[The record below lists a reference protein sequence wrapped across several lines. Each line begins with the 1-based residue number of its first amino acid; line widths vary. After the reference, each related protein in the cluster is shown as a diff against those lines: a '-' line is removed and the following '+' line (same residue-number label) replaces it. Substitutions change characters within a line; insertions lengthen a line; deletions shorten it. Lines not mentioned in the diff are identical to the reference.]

1 MITNLAIRPLSVSTL
16 ANRFQ
21 AVLQRSSAVL
31 IYSAL
36 LVFSSHS
43 IGQAGTPDISAL
55 CNDLTPANRA
65 MAASAGYDIEEL
77 CSSFGS
83 AVGSQ
88 KQQRELTPIESRS
101 TISSNPDDEY
111 NQYGSDEQYN
121 QSDRYDQN
129 DRYDR
134 DRFGRQGR
142 PDKMRGQDVRES
154 LERDGEERYRDQ
166 DKISS
171 RERLKPFGYDLFAG
185 IPETFSPVTDIPV
198 SPDYL
203 LGPGDTLEVLLYGKV
218 NSTSSL
224 EITRD
229 GTVNFPQLGPVA
241 LAGLTFAEAKSLLQT
256 RMSAQT
262 IGVQASISLGE
273 LRSMQVFVLGEAFK
287 PGAYTVSSLSTITH
301 ALFVSGGVNDI
312 ASLRTIQLK
321 RAGNV
326 IATLDLYDLL
336 LRGDTS
342 NDVRLQ
348 SSDVIYIPTVS
359 DLVSIDGEVLRPAIY
374 EIKAGEKLA
383 DLIQLAGGLKA
394 TAATDSARLDRL
406 DGNGFTTV
414 VDVDLDQTA
423 SLKVAL
429 EAGDHLQVDGI
440 SDRKKKIVTLA
451 GHVDFPGDYAW
462 KEGMRVS
469 DLVSSL
475 DKLPLLTDLDFA
487 LLVRELSPVG
497 DVETLSVDLRSILQ
511 QPKGLTDIELAARDK
526 LMVFSSV
533 ESRFLDLYELIGQ
546 LKTQSSSGA
555 LGQVVT
561 INGSV
566 KFPGEYPLTRDMSV
580 KQLVAAAGGLDEAA
594 YVESIEVN
602 RVDLSDPNLASS
614 RTLLVNLTNQG
625 GGIALQSYDA
635 VLVRAIPE
643 YRQRNTITLEGEV
656 VFPGEYVFARGES
669 LTQLIERAGGFT
681 DYADINAAFFT
692 REALRKAEAGNIQD
706 LQKKMEQEL
715 AAQQLDTEAGKL
727 DANALAM
734 QQAALE
740 KLESAEAIGRLVIP
754 LQAIMDQRED
764 DIILASG
771 DKLIIPQF
779 RQEVTII
786 GEVQRSAS
794 HLFRKNLKLSDYI
807 EMSGGMKRSADK
819 RAVYL
824 VKSSGEVVL
833 PRSGLFKFNAKLDQI
848 GPGDTIVVPVDPDGS
863 VKVIPLMADVSRI
876 LYELAL
882 GAAAIN
888 SFGNP

>member
-1 MITNLAIRPLSVSTL
+1 MITNLAIRSLSVSTL

-65 MAASAGYDIEEL
+65 MAAGAGYNVDQL
-77 CSSFGS
+77 CNSLKST
-83 AVGSQ
+83 ANQASQ
-88 KQQRELTPIESRS
+88 RQLTPIEARR
-101 TISSNPDDEY
+101 TISFK
-111 NQYGSDEQYN
+111 GG
-121 QSDRYDQN
+121 DRYDEMPRFN
-129 DRYDR
+129 EADEDASVGDSLDKTALSPR
-134 DRFGRQGR
+134 D
-142 PDKMRGQDVRES
+142 
-154 LERDGEERYRDQ
+154 
-166 DKISS
+166 
-171 RERLKPFGYDLFAG
+171 RLKPFGYDLFAG
-185 IPETFSPVTDIPV
+185 TPETFAPVTDIPV

-203 LGPGDTLEVLLYGKV
+203 LGPGDTLEILFYGKT
-218 NSTSSL
+218 NSAASL
-224 EITRD
+224 EINRD
-229 GTVNFPQLGPVA
+229 GSVNFPELGPVT
-241 LAGLTFAEAKSLLQT
+241 LAGLTFAEAKGMLQT
-256 RMSAQT
+256 RIATQM

-312 ASLRTIQLK
+312 ASLRAIQLK
-321 RAGNV
+321 RAGNS

-336 LRGDTS
+336 LKGDTG
-342 NDVRLQ
+342 NDIRLQ
-348 SSDVIYIPTVS
+348 PSDVIYVPTVGE
-359 DLVSIDGEVLRPAIY
+359 LVSIDGDVLRPAIY
-374 EIKAGEKLA
+374 ELKAGETVA
-383 DLIQLAGGLKA
+383 DLVALAGGLKA
-394 TAATDSARLDRL
+394 TASVDRARLDRL

-414 VDVDLDQTA
+414 VDINLNRPA
-423 SLKVAL
+423 SQKIAL

-440 SDRKKKIVTLA
+440 SDRKKNIVTLA

-462 KEGMRVS
+462 QEGLRVS
-469 DLVSSL
+469 DLIGSVN
-475 DKLPLLTDLDFA
+475 KLPPLADLGFA
-487 LLVRELSPVG
+487 LIVRELSPVG
-497 DVETLSVDLRSILQ
+497 NIETLSVDLGSVLQ
-511 QPKGLTDIELAARDK
+511 TPKGPADIQLAARDQ
-526 LMVFSSV
+526 LVVFSSAEPREAELKDLIATLKRQAGTGDLAKV
-533 ESRFLDLYELIGQ
+533 VSISGGARFG
-546 LKTQSSSGA
+546 
-555 LGQVVT
+555 
-561 INGSV
+561 
-566 KFPGEYPLTRDMSV
+566 GEYPLTLNMTV
-580 KQLVAAAGGLDEAA
+580 GQLVKAAGGLDESA
-594 YVESIEVN
+594 YVQSIEVN
-602 RVDLSDPNLASS
+602 RVDLSNPSLASS
-614 RTLLVNLTNQG
+614 RTLLVNLSGQG
-625 GGIALQSYDA
+625 GDITLQPYDS
-635 VLVRAIPE
+635 VLIRAIPE
-643 YRQRNTITLEGEV
+643 YRGRNTITLEGEV

-692 REALRKAEAGNIQD
+692 REALRKAEADNLQD

-715 AAQQLDTEAGKL
+715 AAEQLDTEAGKL

-794 HLFRKNLKLSDYI
+794 HLFRRNLKLSDYI

-863 VKVIPLMADVSRI
+863 VKVIPLVADVSRI

-882 GAAAIN
+882 GAAAVN